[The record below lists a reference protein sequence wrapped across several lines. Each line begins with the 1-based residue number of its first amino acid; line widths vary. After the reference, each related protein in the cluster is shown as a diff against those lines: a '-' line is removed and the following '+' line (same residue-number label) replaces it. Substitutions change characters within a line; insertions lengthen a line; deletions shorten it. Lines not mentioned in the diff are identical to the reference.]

1 MPCLDAKALEN
12 DPDGMAFLRSVLRP
26 EAGEVLSGLA
36 SRKPATSPAM
46 TASEGMSLPMQFRRS
61 RRIRPNPPA
70 PV

>member
-26 EAGEVLSGLA
+26 EADEVRSGPAL
-36 SRKPATSPAM
+36 RKPAMA
-46 TASEGMSLPMQFRRS
+46 ASEGMSLPMQFRRS